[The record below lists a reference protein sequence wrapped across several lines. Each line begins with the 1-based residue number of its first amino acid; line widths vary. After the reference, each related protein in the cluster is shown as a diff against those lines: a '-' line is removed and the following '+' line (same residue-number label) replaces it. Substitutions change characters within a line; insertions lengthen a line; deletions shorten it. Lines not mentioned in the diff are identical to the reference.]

1 MASKVQCDNCDKSAT
16 YTCAD
21 PGVNAVN
28 YCTDCLPSWLVERA
42 EAGHFPLVEQIPGT
56 EKPRKK
62 AEVKEEATSA
72 DEGNQKTSCTG
83 SPRPRQDNG
92 TTRPFS

>member
-1 MASKVQCDNCDKSAT
+1 
-16 YTCAD
+16 
-21 PGVNAVN
+21 
-28 YCTDCLPSWLVERA
+28 LVERA

-72 DEGNQKTSCTG
+72 DEGN
-83 SPRPRQDNG
+83 
-92 TTRPFS
+92 